1 MIVRLSHDPEIHD
14 HEQLRALL
22 APLYGSASAI
32 VDLRAVEHL
41 TSRTLSAIAALQKHR
56 IQRKRSGV
64 RIVYGSQYV
73 RTYLTLAEFDRVF
86 DVFESLDAALTGR

>member
-14 HEQLRALL
+14 HEQLRTLL
-22 APLYGSASAI
+22 APLYGSESAI
-32 VDLRAVEHL
+32 VDLREVEHM

-56 IQRKRSGV
+56 LQRKRSGV
-64 RIVYGSQYV
+64 RIVYGTQYV
-73 RTYLTLAEFDRVF
+73 RTFLTLAEFDRVF